1 MKWWG
6 GAAAS
11 HRVEKSQTNAPF
23 VKMHNPLSSSTE
35 DSYEEAARG
44 EKGAFPISF
53 LSKVTDD
60 TVIDR

>member
-1 MKWWG
+1 M
-6 GAAAS
+6 
-11 HRVEKSQTNAPF
+11 EKSQTNATF